1 MPVQIPVQQN
11 QPFPALEGTIRHYR
25 NIDREIDS
33 IPTLRMLT
41 LPIGYIETRAIE
53 LAKILEN
60 IGDSRMFVTLIDLSS
75 RPGGGALPL
84 LKLPSKGV
92 GVKVQG
98 VSVNFIEEKMRSNEI
113 PIIGRIEEDRFIMDL
128 RTILDDELPI
138 IENAFDNILRKV

>member
-1 MPVQIPVQQN
+1 
-11 QPFPALEGTIRHYR
+11 
-25 NIDREIDS
+25 
-33 IPTLRMLT
+33 MLT